1 MVEDKLVAVEV
12 VVRLN
17 IEVDLATT
25 TPQDVLDY
33 FDNLFTNHPGQRIS
47 YNSSNVELMQVHQP
61 GKEPIV
67 IIKHTDE

>member
-1 MVEDKLVAVEV
+1 MAEDKLVAVEV

-25 TPQDVLDY
+25 TPQDVIDY
-33 FDNLFTNHPGQRIS
+33 FDKLFTNQPGQKVS
-47 YNSSNVELMQVHQP
+47 YKSSNIELMQVHQK

-67 IIKHTDE
+67 IIPYQI